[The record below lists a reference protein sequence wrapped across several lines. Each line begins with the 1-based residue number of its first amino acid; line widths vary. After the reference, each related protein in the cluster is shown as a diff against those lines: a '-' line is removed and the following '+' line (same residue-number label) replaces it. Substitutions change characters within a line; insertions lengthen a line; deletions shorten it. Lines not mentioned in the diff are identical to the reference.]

1 MTLLKA
7 GSAAVDIT
15 PEDSQFLFGY
25 PHVERY
31 STGVNNPL
39 FSSSLYLENGN
50 NNMMFIAN
58 DIIFVDKELSRRVRK
73 RISEETGVPEEGIM
87 VTATHTHSGPITVDY
102 LSNISDPIVP
112 EADSGYLK
120 LLENGIVESGI
131 QAFRNSRP
139 ARIAMAVADGEG
151 IGTNRRDPS
160 GPADPQVPV
169 LLLKEADSEDFIAC
183 MLVYSMH
190 PTVLHE
196 DSTLISGDFPSFTR
210 EYLQRELLGENCP
223 VLYHT
228 GPEGNQSPRHVTSS
242 NTFSEA
248 ARLGGML
255 GKRVESA
262 VRGQEYS
269 TRADLAWTREFITPS
284 IKRMPSLS
292 DAEIHLKKAVEKL
305 DLLRNN
311 GSSRQDVRTAECDWF
326 GAEETVTL
334 AKAAES
340 GIVKKYADSCLPAE
354 VQLMK
359 IGEWYFA
366 GWPGEVFIEF
376 SLEAKEKHENLFII
390 NLANGEFQGYIVTP
404 EAEEE
409 GGYEASNAM
418 FGSETGKMLIA
429 ATEKA
434 LEKPD
439 MKKKGVSV

>member
-1 MTLLKA
+1 MNSLKA
-7 GSAAVDIT
+7 GSAVVDIT

-31 STGVNNPL
+31 STGVENPL
-39 FSSSLYLENGN
+39 LSSSLYLDNGN
-50 NNMMFIAN
+50 NNIMYIAN
-58 DIIFVDKELSRRVRK
+58 DIIFIDKGLAFRARQ
-73 RISEETGVPEEGIM
+73 RISEATGMNEGAIM
-87 VTATHTHSGPITVDY
+87 ITATHTHSGPITVNY

-112 EADSGYLK
+112 EVDPAYLK
-120 LLENGIVESGI
+120 LLEDGIVDSGI

-139 ARIAMAVADGEG
+139 AAAGLSVADGKG
-151 IGTNRRDPS
+151 VGTNRRDPS

-169 LLLKEADSEDFIAC
+169 LLVKDADSGQFIAC

-210 EYLQRELLGENCP
+210 EYLQRTLLGEDCP

-228 GPEGNQSPRHVTSS
+228 GPEGNQSPRHVTKS

-248 ARLGGML
+248 KRLGEML
-255 GKRVESA
+255 GRRVES
-262 VRGQEYS
+262 VVGGMEYLS
-269 TRADLAWTREFITPS
+269 SVELAWDREFINPT
-284 IKRMPSLS
+284 IKEMPSLPA
-292 DAEIHLKKAVEKL
+292 AEIHLKKAVEKL
-305 DLLRNN
+305 NLLRSD
-311 GSSRQDVRTAECDWF
+311 GSSSQDVRTAECDWF

-340 GIVKKYADSCLPAE
+340 GIVKKYAETCLPAE
-354 VQLMK
+354 VQVLK
-359 IGEWYFA
+359 IGDWYFA

-376 SLEAKEKHENLFII
+376 SLEAKALHENLFII

-418 FGSETGKMLIA
+418 FGSDTGKMLIT
-429 ATEKA
+429 ATSEILKRMG
-434 LEKPD
+434 ER
-439 MKKKGVSV
+439 